1 MASPCCHS
9 TLVVVQWWYESIRTT
24 TSDTNREQ
32 NMARFIRFQ
41 TKQGKTYAQL
51 IDAIRVNGEKKN
63 VYVESLGIV
72 LDKERGVFRSKQRGV
87 YSFTLDGGYADA
99 PADVEVLHSD
109 AKRES
114 LILDFGDSFMLDRYL
129 RDNTPYA
136 SLYDGILPNQR
147 DTLLSLI
154 LFRLLTDRKAYMY
167 ARMWHEGNYARILY
181 PKARLQ
187 GQRIS
192 DFLIAL
198 GSEEVDR
205 DFFSSY
211 LGMLYPH
218 KEGTGILIDSTGL
231 HNAVGMSLTAL
242 SNHNGDV
249 NREMRLIYVI
259 DRITKMP
266 LYMRYCPGNVLDIST
281 LRTTVEELGQLGVK
295 TEMVLAD
302 AGYYSKGNVD
312 ALYADKMAFV
322 SRVGTNR
329 KLYKDLVGK
338 HAGSLRQAKYMVP
351 FGNRVV
357 YMRRLPVDLDGHAGY
372 AYLGLDMDSHNLQE
386 KKISLEALD
395 DKLPFKEID
404 DRMRRLGTFVIVSS
418 EKMECRE
425 ALPLYYTRVQ
435 IEQVFDIAKNN
446 ADLVPLRIH
455 GEETL
460 KGHLMLTFLSS
471 ILFQLLQQ
479 DMLLHTKKGDKIN
492 PEGSFLVLRNQKC
505 KVYDKVVIPQEP
517 TKKMNDVYKLLKI
530 ESPVSIPY

>member
-1 MASPCCHS
+1 MAK
-9 TLVVVQWWYESIRTT
+9 
-24 TSDTNREQ
+24 
-32 NMARFIRFQ
+32 FIRFQ
-41 TKQGKTYAQL
+41 TKKGKTYAQL
-51 IDAIRVNGEKKN
+51 IDALRVDGEKKN
-63 VYVESLGIV
+63 VYVDNLGIV

-99 PADVEVLHSD
+99 PAEVEILHSD

-136 SLYDGILPNQR
+136 SLYDDILPNQR

-154 LFRLLTDRKAYMY
+154 LFRLLTDKKAYMY
-167 ARMWHEGNYARILY
+167 AQSWYEGNYASILY

-187 GQRIS
+187 SQRVS
-192 DFLIAL
+192 DFLVAL
-198 GSEEVDR
+198 GSDEVNR
-205 DFFSSY
+205 VFFSAY
-211 LGMLYPH
+211 LGMLYPN
-218 KEGTGILIDSTGL
+218 KEGTGILIDSTGV

-242 SNHNGDV
+242 SNHNGDL

-259 DRITKMP
+259 DRFTKMP

-281 LRTTVEELGQLGVK
+281 LRTTVEELEQLGVK

-302 AGYYSKGNVD
+302 AGYYSKANVD
-312 ALYADKMAFV
+312 ALYAKEMAFV
-322 SRVGTNR
+322 SRLGTNR
-329 KLYKDLVGK
+329 KLYKNLVEK
-338 HAGSLRQAKYMVP
+338 HTKSLRQAKYMVP

-372 AYLGLDMDSHNLQE
+372 AYLGLDMDSHNMQE

-395 DKLPFKEID
+395 DNLPFEEID
-404 DRMRRLGTFVIVSS
+404 SKMRRLGTFVIVSS
-418 EKMECRE
+418 EKMECKE

-435 IEQVFDIAKNN
+435 IEQVFDLAKNN

-479 DMLLHTKKGDKIN
+479 DMLLHTQKKDKIN

-505 KVYDKVVIPQEP
+505 KVFDKAVIPQEP
-517 TKKMNDVYKLLKI
+517 TKKMNDIYKLLDI